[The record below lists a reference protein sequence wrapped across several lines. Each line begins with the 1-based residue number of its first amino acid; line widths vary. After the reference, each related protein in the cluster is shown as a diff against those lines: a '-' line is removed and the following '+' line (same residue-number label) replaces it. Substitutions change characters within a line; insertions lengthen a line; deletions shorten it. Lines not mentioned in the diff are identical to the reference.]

1 MNTVVAFRFFSRD
14 KIIDVKTQSSA
25 YYLIN
30 FPNPFKPVFS
40 QSKAQSNMDQ
50 PPIFS
55 NLTSIYLGWLVSCLR
70 SPSAG
75 DQAGGAAWSFSE
87 PIHPTPPPLLYY
99 TTPPTST
106 TPPLLSTVPPFL
118 YDILHSLVHCPPLST
133 ISPQCSTLIP
143 STHCY
148 KALTLLPH
156 IISVSHLHLCHTISD
171 F

>member
-25 YYLIN
+25 YYLVN

-70 SPSAG
+70 SPSAR

-87 PIHPTPPPLLYY
+87 PIHPSHPPLYYLGNPLLYSTIDTISVFY
-99 TTPPTST
+99 IPLFSTST
-106 TPPLLSTVPPFL
+106 VLFQFSALQL
-118 YDILHSLVHCPPLST
+118 PLSS
-133 ISPQCSTLIP
+133 IE
-143 STHCY
+143 
-148 KALTLLPH
+148 
-156 IISVSHLHLCHTISD
+156 V
-171 F
+171 